1 MKREYRYNIE
11 HNDFIDFQ
19 LHYLK
24 TNPELQSSL
33 KKNLIIIIIVYV
45 ILLVG
50 MFVYFKSSLFMLLVV
65 ALLITLVSV
74 LQIISYKK
82 RMQKNIVKKVLSYIK
97 TGKLDDI
104 FGEKI
109 LTVYDEKIV
118 FNETKG
124 IKNFNK
130 SDIKKIEQ
138 SKLCIF
144 IYTDDMSAIIV
155 PKKYLSKEDID
166 FIISYKK
173 V

>member
-24 TNPELQSSL
+24 TNPELQTSL

-45 ILLVG
+45 ILLAG

-65 ALLITLVSV
+65 AVLITFVSV

-138 SKLCIF
+138 SKLCVF

-166 FIISYKK
+166 FLLSYKK
-173 V
+173 S

>member
-65 ALLITLVSV
+65 AMLITLVSI

-104 FGEKI
+104 FGDKI

-138 SKLCIF
+138 SKLCVF

>member
-24 TNPELQSSL
+24 TNKELQSSL
-33 KKNLIIIIIVYV
+33 KKNLVIIMIVYV
-45 ILLVG
+45 IVLVG
-50 MFVYFKSSLFMLLVV
+50 MFVYFKSSLFMLLIV
-65 ALLITLVSV
+65 ALLIALVSI

-82 RMQKNIVKKVLSYIK
+82 RVQKNIIKKVLSYIK

-144 IYTDDMSAIIV
+144 IYIDEMSAIIV
-155 PKKYLSKEDID
+155 PKKNLTKEDID
-166 FIISYKK
+166 FLVSYKK

>member
-33 KKNLIIIIIVYV
+33 KKNLIIIMLVYV
-45 ILLVG
+45 AVLIG
-50 MFVYFKSSLFMLLVV
+50 MFIYFKSSLFMLLIV
-65 ALLITLVSV
+65 ALLITLVSI

-82 RMQKNIVKKVLSYIK
+82 RVQKNIIKKVLSYIK

-155 PKKYLSKEDID
+155 PKKSLNKEDIN
-166 FIISYKK
+166 FILSYL
-173 V
+173 

>member
-1 MKREYRYNIE
+1 MKREYKYNIE

-24 TNPELQSSL
+24 TNKELQSSL
-33 KKNLIIIIIVYV
+33 KKNLIMIIIVYV
-45 ILLVG
+45 IVLIG
-50 MFVYFKSSLFMLLVV
+50 MFIYFKSSLFMLFIV
-65 ALLITLVSV
+65 AIIMIAVSV

-82 RMQKNIVKKVLSYIK
+82 RVQKNIVKKVLSYIK

-124 IKNFNK
+124 IKNFNI

-138 SKLCIF
+138 SKL
-144 IYTDDMSAIIV
+144 
-155 PKKYLSKEDID
+155 
-166 FIISYKK
+166 
-173 V
+173 

>member
-1 MKREYRYNIE
+1 MKREYKYNIE

-33 KKNLIIIIIVYV
+33 KKNLIIIIAVYIIVL
-45 ILLVG
+45 IG
-50 MFVYFKSSLFMLLVV
+50 MFIYFKSSLFMLLIV
-65 ALLITLVSV
+65 ALIMIAVSL

-82 RMQKNIVKKVLSYIK
+82 RVQKNIVKKVLYYIK
-97 TGKLDDI
+97 TGRLDDI

-109 LTVYDEKIV
+109 LSVYDEKIV

-144 IYTDDMSAIIV
+144 IYTDEMSAIIV
-155 PKKYLSKEDID
+155 PKKNLTKEDID
-166 FIISYKK
+166 FLVSYKK

>member
-1 MKREYRYNIE
+1 MKREYKYNIE

-45 ILLVG
+45 ILLAG

-65 ALLITLVSV
+65 AVLITFVSV

-124 IKNFNK
+124 ITNFNK

-144 IYTDDMSAIIV
+144 IYTDEMSAIIV
-155 PKKYLSKEDID
+155 PKKNLTKEDID
-166 FIISYKK
+166 FLVSYKK

>member
-1 MKREYRYNIE
+1 MAV
-11 HNDFIDFQ
+11 
-19 LHYLK
+19 
-24 TNPELQSSL
+24 
-33 KKNLIIIIIVYV
+33 LI
-45 ILLVG
+45 G
-50 MFVYFKSSLFMLLVV
+50 MFVYFKSSLFMLLIV
-65 ALLITLVSV
+65 ALLITLVSI

-82 RMQKNIVKKVLSYIK
+82 RVQKNIVKKVLSYIK

-138 SKLCIF
+138 SKLCVF
-144 IYTDDMSAIIV
+144 IYTDDMSAIII
-155 PKKYLSKEDID
+155 PKKVLSKEDID
-166 FIISYKK
+166 FLISYKK
-173 V
+173 I

>member
-11 HNDFIDFQ
+11 YNDFIDFQ

-45 ILLVG
+45 ILLAG
-50 MFVYFKSSLFMLLVV
+50 MFVYFKSNLFMLLVV
-65 ALLITLVSV
+65 AVLITFVSV

-155 PKKYLSKEDID
+155 PKKSLNKEDIN
-166 FIISYKK
+166 FILSYL
-173 V
+173 

>member
-24 TNPELQSSL
+24 TNKELQSSL
-33 KKNLIIIIIVYV
+33 KKNLIIIIAVYIIVL
-45 ILLVG
+45 IG
-50 MFVYFKSSLFMLLVV
+50 MFIYFKSSLFMLLIV
-65 ALLITLVSV
+65 ALIMIAVSV

-82 RMQKNIVKKVLSYIK
+82 RVQKNIVKKVLSYIK
-97 TGKLDDI
+97 TGRLDDI

-109 LTVYDEKIV
+109 LSVYDEKIV

-144 IYTDDMSAIIV
+144 IYTDEMSAIIV
-155 PKKYLSKEDID
+155 PKKNLTKEDID
-166 FIISYKK
+166 FLVSYKK

>member
-1 MKREYRYNIE
+1 MKREYRYNIK

-33 KKNLIIIIIVYV
+33 KKNLIMIIIVYV
-45 ILLVG
+45 IVLIG
-50 MFVYFKSSLFMLLVV
+50 MFIYFKSSLFMLFIV
-65 ALLITLVSV
+65 AVLMTLVSI

-82 RMQKNIVKKVLSYIK
+82 RVQKNIVKKVLSYIK
-97 TGKLDDI
+97 TGKLDDV

-155 PKKYLSKEDID
+155 PKNCLNKEDID
-166 FIISYKK
+166 FLISYL
-173 V
+173 

>member
-1 MKREYRYNIE
+1 MKREYKYTIE

-33 KKNLIIIIIVYV
+33 KKNLIIII
-45 ILLVG
+45 LLYAAVLIG
-50 MFVYFKSSLFMLLVV
+50 MFVYFKSSLFMLLIV
-65 ALLITLVSV
+65 ALLITLVSI

-82 RMQKNIVKKVLSYIK
+82 RVQKNIVKKVLSYIK

-104 FGEKI
+104 F

-138 SKLCIF
+138 SKLCVF
-144 IYTDDMSAIIV
+144 IYTDDMSAIII
-155 PKKYLSKEDID
+155 PKKVLSKEDID
-166 FIISYKK
+166 FLISYKK
-173 V
+173 I

>member
-24 TNPELQSSL
+24 TNKELQSSL
-33 KKNLIIIIIVYV
+33 KKNLVIIIIVYV
-45 ILLVG
+45 IVLVG
-50 MFVYFKSSLFMLLVV
+50 MFVYFKISLFMLLIV
-65 ALLITLVSV
+65 ALLIALVSI
-74 LQIISYKK
+74 LQIIIYKK
-82 RMQKNIVKKVLSYIK
+82 RVQKNIIKKVLYYIK

-109 LTVYDEKIV
+109 LSVYDEKIV

-124 IKNFNK
+124 ITNFNK

-138 SKLCIF
+138 SKLCVF
-144 IYTDDMSAIIV
+144 IYTDEMSAIIV
-155 PKKYLSKEDID
+155 PKKNLTKEDID
-166 FIISYKK
+166 FLVSYKK

>member
-33 KKNLIIIIIVYV
+33 KKNLIIIILLYV
-45 ILLVG
+45 AVLIG
-50 MFVYFKSSLFMLLVV
+50 MFLYFKSSLFMLLIV
-65 ALLITLVSV
+65 AILITLVSI

-82 RMQKNIVKKVLSYIK
+82 RMQKNIIKKVLSYIK
-97 TGKLDDI
+97 TGKLDDV
-104 FGEKI
+104 FGDKI

-138 SKLCIF
+138 SKLCVF

-155 PKKYLSKEDID
+155 PKKYMSKEDID
-166 FIISYKK
+166 FILSYKK

>member
-24 TNPELQSSL
+24 TNNELQSSL

-45 ILLVG
+45 IVLIG
-50 MFVYFKSSLFMLLVV
+50 MFVYFKSSLFMLLIV
-65 ALLITLVSV
+65 AVLITLVSI

-82 RMQKNIVKKVLSYIK
+82 RVQKNIVKKVLSYIK
-97 TGKLDDI
+97 TGKLDDV

-138 SKLCIF
+138 SKVCVF
-144 IYTDDMSAIIV
+144 IYTDEMSAIIV

-166 FIISYKK
+166 FILSYKK

>member
-1 MKREYRYNIE
+1 MKREYKYNIE

-24 TNPELQSSL
+24 TNHELQSSL
-33 KKNLIIIIIVYV
+33 KKNLIIITVYIIVL
-45 ILLVG
+45 IG
-50 MFVYFKSSLFMLLVV
+50 MFIYFKSSLFMLLIV
-65 ALLITLVSV
+65 ALIMIAVSV

-82 RMQKNIVKKVLSYIK
+82 RVQKNIVKKVLSYIK
-97 TGKLDDI
+97 TGRLDDI

-109 LTVYDEKIV
+109 LSVYDEKIV

-144 IYTDDMSAIIV
+144 IYTDEMSAIIV
-155 PKKYLSKEDID
+155 PKKNLTKEDID

>member
-1 MKREYRYNIE
+1 MKREYKYSIE

-104 FGEKI
+104 FGDKI

-138 SKLCIF
+138 SKLCVF

>member
-45 ILLVG
+45 ILLAG

-65 ALLITLVSV
+65 AILITLVSI

-82 RMQKNIVKKVLSYIK
+82 RVQKNIIKKVSSYIK

-138 SKLCIF
+138 SKLCVF
-144 IYTDDMSAIIV
+144 IYTDDMSAIII
-155 PKKYLSKEDID
+155 PKKVLSKEDID
-166 FIISYKK
+166 FLIYYKK
-173 V
+173 I

>member
-1 MKREYRYNIE
+1 MKREYKYNIE

-24 TNPELQSSL
+24 TNPEFQSSL
-33 KKNLIIIIIVYV
+33 KKNLIIIIAVYIIVL
-45 ILLVG
+45 IG
-50 MFVYFKSSLFMLLVV
+50 MFIYFKSSLFMLLIV
-65 ALLITLVSV
+65 ALIMIAVSV

-82 RMQKNIVKKVLSYIK
+82 RVQKNIVKKVLYYIK
-97 TGKLDDI
+97 TGRLDDI

-109 LTVYDEKIV
+109 LSVYDEKIV

-144 IYTDDMSAIIV
+144 IYTDEMSAIIV
-155 PKKYLSKEDID
+155 PKKNLTKEDID
-166 FIISYKK
+166 FLVSYKK

>member
-1 MKREYRYNIE
+1 MKREYKYNIE

-33 KKNLIIIIIVYV
+33 KKNLIIIITVYIIVL
-45 ILLVG
+45 IG
-50 MFVYFKSSLFMLLVV
+50 MFIYFKSSLFMLLIV
-65 ALLITLVSV
+65 ALIMIAVSV

-82 RMQKNIVKKVLSYIK
+82 RVQKNIVKKVLYYIK
-97 TGKLDDI
+97 TGRLDDI

-109 LTVYDEKIV
+109 LSVYDEKIV

-138 SKLCIF
+138 SKLCTF
-144 IYTDDMSAIIV
+144 IYTDEMSAIIV
-155 PKKYLSKEDID
+155 PKKNLTKEDID
-166 FIISYKK
+166 FLVSYKK

>member
-1 MKREYRYNIE
+1 MKREYKYNIE

-33 KKNLIIIIIVYV
+33 KKNLIIIITVYIIVL
-45 ILLVG
+45 IG
-50 MFVYFKSSLFMLLVV
+50 MFIYFKSSLFMLLIV
-65 ALLITLVSV
+65 ALIMIAVSV

-82 RMQKNIVKKVLSYIK
+82 RVQKNIVKKVLYYIK
-97 TGKLDDI
+97 TGRLDDI

-109 LTVYDEKIV
+109 LSVYDEKIV

-144 IYTDDMSAIIV
+144 IYTDEMSAIIV
-155 PKKYLSKEDID
+155 PKKNLTKEDID
-166 FIISYKK
+166 FLVSYKK

>member
-1 MKREYRYNIE
+1 MKREYKYNIE

-33 KKNLIIIIIVYV
+33 KKNLIIIIAVYIIVL
-45 ILLVG
+45 IG
-50 MFVYFKSSLFMLLVV
+50 MFIYFKSSLFMLLIV
-65 ALLITLVSV
+65 ALLIALVSI

-82 RMQKNIVKKVLSYIK
+82 RVQKNIIKKVLSYIK
-97 TGKLDDI
+97 MGRLDDI

-109 LTVYDEKIV
+109 LSVYDEKIV

-144 IYTDDMSAIIV
+144 IYIDEMSAIIV
-155 PKKYLSKEDID
+155 PKKNLTKEDID
-166 FIISYKK
+166 FLVSYKK

>member
-1 MKREYRYNIE
+1 
-11 HNDFIDFQ
+11 
-19 LHYLK
+19 
-24 TNPELQSSL
+24 
-33 KKNLIIIIIVYV
+33 
-45 ILLVG
+45 
-50 MFVYFKSSLFMLLVV
+50 MFVYFKSSLFMLLIV
-65 ALLITLVSV
+65 ALLITLVSI

-82 RMQKNIVKKVLSYIK
+82 RVQKNIVKKVLSYIK

-138 SKLCIF
+138 SKLCVF
-144 IYTDDMSAIIV
+144 IYTDDMSAIII
-155 PKKYLSKEDID
+155 PKKVLSKEDID
-166 FIISYKK
+166 FLISYKK
-173 V
+173 I

>member
-1 MKREYRYNIE
+1 MKREYKYNIE

-24 TNPELQSSL
+24 TNKELQSSL
-33 KKNLIIIIIVYV
+33 KKNLVIIMIVYV
-45 ILLVG
+45 IVLVG
-50 MFVYFKSSLFMLLVV
+50 MFVYFKSSLFMLLIV
-65 ALLITLVSV
+65 ALLIALVSI

-82 RMQKNIVKKVLSYIK
+82 RVQKNIIKKVLSYIK

-109 LTVYDEKIV
+109 LSVYDEKIV

-144 IYTDDMSAIIV
+144 IYTDEMSAIIV
-155 PKKYLSKEDID
+155 PKKNLTKEDID
-166 FIISYKK
+166 FLVSYKK

>member
-65 ALLITLVSV
+65 AMLITLVSI

-138 SKLCIF
+138 SKLCVF